1 MKRYVWSVIAVAV
14 MATSGL
20 QAQSPA
26 GWKLRVDRS
35 ADATDPD
42 AAGNIKFTT
51 SGAGFHAVNPQA
63 AIYWNPAN
71 RASGNYTIKASFTLL
86 EPSNHLNYYGLIV
99 GGKDLEGP
107 MQSYIYFMVAQDGT
121 WLLKQRNGQQTPTLA
136 RGPNGVIKKPDST
149 GKSTNV
155 VEVRVAADKVDFVVN
170 GTTVHSMPKTGPLA
184 NMDGIYGMRVNHFLN
199 VQIDGLT
206 KL

>member
-136 RGPNGVIKKPDST
+136 ART
-149 GKSTNV
+149 
-155 VEVRVAADKVDFVVN
+155 A
-170 GTTVHSMPKTGPLA
+170 
-184 NMDGIYGMRVNHFLN
+184 
-199 VQIDGLT
+199 
-206 KL
+206 